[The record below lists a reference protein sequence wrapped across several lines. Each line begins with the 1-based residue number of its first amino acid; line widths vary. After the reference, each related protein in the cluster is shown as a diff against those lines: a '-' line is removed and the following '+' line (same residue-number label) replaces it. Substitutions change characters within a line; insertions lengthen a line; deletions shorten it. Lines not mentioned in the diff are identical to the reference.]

1 MPHSF
6 EEKQKPTL
14 FAIYAPKEDRPAQ
27 RSATAACGTGSKVLA
42 TSSGTETTHDGWT
55 SGGSRKTGHQIA
67 FFKK

>member
-42 TSSGTETTHDGWT
+42 TSSGTETTHDG
-55 SGGSRKTGHQIA
+55 
-67 FFKK
+67 